1 MEEEA
6 KSHINHSSSR
16 NGLSNLEP
24 IPEEE
29 AKSDVVNY
37 SSQNEGDKKKLS
49 VRLSRWFV
57 GHQKI
62 DGWNQNSINALHAGL
77 VGFLVVAY
85 ICHIAGGPIFQS
97 YMTIEVTAFVRIL
110 ESSFLFV
117 AFIFF
122 LKISHVNGSWAA
134 AKMLRIGSARI
145 YVYGFWLL
153 RSIVVEILKG
163 QPVYAFLVSFHSI
176 VIYATDTWY
185 LCNQKTWLPTW
196 HYIC

>member
-6 KSHINHSSSR
+6 KSHINPSSSRNSLDNYKIVLASSNPKPIMEEEAKFTNHNSSR

-37 SSQNEGDKKKLS
+37 SSQNEGNKRKLS

-97 YMTIEVTAFVRIL
+97 YTIKTL
-110 ESSFLFV
+110 LSGSK
-117 AFIFF
+117 FIFVCCIHIF
-122 LKISHVNGSWAA
+122 SENIS
-134 AKMLRIGSARI
+134 RER
-145 YVYGFWLL
+145 
-153 RSIVVEILKG
+153 
-163 QPVYAFLVSFHSI
+163 
-176 VIYATDTWY
+176 
-185 LCNQKTWLPTW
+185 
-196 HYIC
+196 